1 MSPVA
6 GVIPGRQG
14 APTLSRRRGFRA
26 GWTQHTG
33 ADSLPDSTNRRSSQF
48 LQRLELLL
56 KIRAAVLHEMEK
68 PRPYATSRPL
78 VIEELDLAPPG
89 DGEVLVRIRAAG
101 LCHSDL
107 STINGDRPRQMPM
120 ALGHEAAGE
129 VVEIG
134 AGVKDLAVGDHVIL
148 VFVPSCGHCIPCAE
162 GRPALCEPGAKANG
176 AGTLLSGGMR
186 LSKGGKTIH
195 HHIGVSAFAD
205 YAVVA
210 RESAIKIERSLAFEE
225 AALFGCAV
233 ITGAG
238 AVINTARMPAGS
250 SAAVV
255 GLGGVGLMSMLAAR
269 LAGARTIVAI
279 DMLDDKLALAQQLG
293 ATHTANARDPDCAEQ
308 VRDLTGGGVDFAFEM
323 ASSVKALELAYKITR
338 RGGTTVTGSL
348 PHPTHTMWL
357 PATNLVAEE
366 RTLKGSY
373 VGSCVPQRDI
383 PRFISLYQQGLLP
396 VDRLMSE
403 RITLDQINEGFDRL
417 ADGGS
422 VRQIVVP

>member
-1 MSPVA
+1 MK
-6 GVIPGRQG
+6 
-14 APTLSRRRGFRA
+14 T
-26 GWTQHTG
+26 
-33 ADSLPDSTNRRSSQF
+33 
-48 LQRLELLL
+48 
-56 KIRAAVLHEMEK
+56 RAAVLYEMEK
-68 PRPYATSRPL
+68 PRPYAVSRPL

-89 DGEVLVRIRAAG
+89 PGEVLVRIRAAG

-129 VVEIG
+129 VVEVG
-134 AGVKDLAVGDHVIL
+134 ANVKDLAAGDHVIL

-162 GRPALCEPGAKANG
+162 GRPALCEPGARSNG
-176 AGTLLSGGMR
+176 AGTLLTGDIR
-186 LSKGGKTIH
+186 LSKAGKPIH
-195 HHIGVSAFAD
+195 HHIGVSAFAE

-210 RESAIKIERSLAFEE
+210 RESAIKIDRSLPFEE

-238 AVINTARMPAGS
+238 AVINTAKVPAGS
-250 SAAVV
+250 SAAII
-255 GLGGVGLMSMLAAR
+255 GLGGVGLMSMLALR
-269 LAGARTIVAI
+269 LSGCRTIVAI
-279 DMLDDKLALAQQLG
+279 DMLDDKLDLARQLG
-293 ATHTANARDPDCAEQ
+293 ATHAVNARDPKCAEH

-323 ASSVKALELAYKITR
+323 ASSVKALELAYRITR

-348 PHPTHTMWL
+348 PHPTHTFAL

-373 VGSCVPQRDI
+373 VGSCVPARDI
-383 PRFISLYQQGLLP
+383 PRFIALYQQGLLP

-403 RITLDQINEGFDRL
+403 RIGLDQINEGFDRL
-417 ADGGS
+417 ADGGT
-422 VRQIVVP
+422 VRQIVTL